1 MAELWP
7 FGIRISP
14 ISHVISPYGIS
25 PPRAS
30 NAPPARCGGAR
41 TPRRSELHASNG
53 SATGCAT
60 HLRPVT
66 LLLFRRLPLLVMRL
80 LLLLLVLFLRLRL
93 FLLLLLLLLRLQ
105 LVFRNQI
112 LVIFSILKQ
121 AISLL
126 LTLSTEIAR
135 VN

>member
-80 LLLLLVLFLRLRL
+80 LLLLLVLFLRLLLLVLRLLLLVLRCRL
-93 FLLLLLLLLRLQ
+93 FLLLLLLQ
-105 LVFRNQI
+105 LFFRNPV
-112 LVIFSILKQ
+112 LVIFAIL
-121 AISLL
+121 
-126 LTLSTEIAR
+126 
-135 VN
+135 NP